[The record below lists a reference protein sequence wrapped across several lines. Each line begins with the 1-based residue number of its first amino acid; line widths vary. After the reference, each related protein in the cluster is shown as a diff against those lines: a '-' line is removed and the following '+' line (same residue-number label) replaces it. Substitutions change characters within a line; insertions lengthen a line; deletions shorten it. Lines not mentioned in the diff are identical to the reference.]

1 VEFSIGTKSQHRD
14 QKNLVSCNSLREDIS
29 LNRRTARI

>member
-1 VEFSIGTKSQHRD
+1 VEFSRGGIQHRD